1 MPSLRQGIA
10 NLSIQ
15 IVNFGCFRFA
25 IIMVNH
31 YDGSVLFVSV
41 NLTSVALVLLRL
53 HVDVSFLDVYHTLY
67 RAGMLLGPEP
77 LSGSSDCPCNI
88 FVRGMMFLN
97 DWAYGIC
104 TDCSVTDTVMAA
116 CGECHSLCC

>member
-1 MPSLRQGIA
+1 MEGRIIPTNFEIWAGTHSCYSSSNPILFAFAVSSVMSCQGIA

-31 YDGSVLFVSV
+31 YDWSVLFVSV

-53 HVDVSFLDVYHTLY
+53 HVDVSFL
-67 RAGMLLGPEP
+67 
-77 LSGSSDCPCNI
+77 
-88 FVRGMMFLN
+88 
-97 DWAYGIC
+97 
-104 TDCSVTDTVMAA
+104 AA
-116 CGECHSLCC
+116 SL